1 MSMTALERILQ
12 KKWMIGLLFLS
23 ITVLFAT
30 KSDHRYGWS
39 HYDEDKAIPIL
50 SDGAGYY
57 AFLPRWY
64 IHHSSNFEFID
75 TIQVRYPNAGF
86 TANIDYLPDGRRVDK
101 YFTGTAV
108 CLTPFFAIGHIQ
120 AGSIGEI
127 QDGYSWPYLFW
138 LCVGI
143 ICYSVLGLWGLFL
156 VLKKF
161 RISWFAIYITILGF
175 AVGTNLCF
183 YSYRDVPYA
192 HIFSFSVISWMFY
205 ALLIWIDENRLKHLL
220 FFSLLFGLSMII
232 RPTNGLF
239 LLIVPFL
246 FPDNKTL
253 WERLKQ
259 LFQHQITHL
268 ITAIVVFLIPIAI
281 QVYSSY
287 QQFGKVQFNGYNNEG
302 FSNITDPYFW
312 STLFGFRKGIF
323 IYAPFLLLIIPGFI
337 VLFIKNRR
345 LFYGLFLFFV
355 VSVYIL
361 SSWWFWSYGGSLG
374 YRSIVDFYSVLAVP
388 IAFLLHYS
396 KSLYKAIICLFV
408 LASCYVYQ
416 VYEVQFQQCIIHFD
430 EMDYPKWKHVFMKT
444 DKRLNFMYYSRID
457 SLPEKITPVGPIRTV
472 QLGGAD
478 MKREVI
484 FDFLED
490 QPLKPNFHDS
500 LAINPKLS
508 SYRMGAKLT
517 GEMYL
522 YEPASVPTVIFYCF
536 KNDSLVGKT
545 IVNLGA
551 RMNQTK
557 QWEKLEVDF
566 DPLVEW
572 NSFDFVNVDFYFD
585 PNSAKIKNFA
595 LQFYKFK

>member
-1 MSMTALERILQ
+1 MTVLERILQ

-64 IHHSSNFEFID
+64 IHHSSNFEFIE
-75 TIQVRYPNAGF
+75 TIRARYPNAGF
-86 TANIDYLPDGRRVDK
+86 AANIDYLPDGRRIDK

-108 CLTPFFAIGHIQ
+108 CLTPFFAIGHLH

-161 RISWFAIYITILGF
+161 RISYFAIYITILGF
-175 AVGTNLCF
+175 AIGTNLSF

-192 HIFSFSVISWMFY
+192 HIFSFTVISWMFY
-205 ALLIWIDENRLKHLL
+205 SLLLWIDENRLKHLL
-220 FFSLLFGLSMII
+220 FFTLLFGLSMII

-239 LLIVPFL
+239 LIIVPFL
-246 FPDNKTL
+246 FPDTKAF

-259 LFQHQITHL
+259 LVLHRTTQL
-268 ITAIVVFLIPIAI
+268 IVALAVFLIPISI

-287 QQFGKVQFNGYNNEG
+287 KQFGIVQFNGYNNEG

-323 IYAPFLLLIIPGFI
+323 IYAPFLFLIIPGFI
-337 VLFIKNRR
+337 VLFFKNRR
-345 LFYGLFLFFV
+345 LFYGFFLFFV

-388 IAFLLHYS
+388 IAFLIHYS
-396 KSLYKAIICLFV
+396 KWLYKAMICLFV
-408 LASCYVYQ
+408 VVSCYVYQ
-416 VYEVQFQQCIIHFD
+416 IYEIQFQECILHFD
-430 EMDYPKWKHVFMKT
+430 EMNYPKWKHVFLKT
-444 DKRLNFMYYSRID
+444 DKRLNFMFYSRID
-457 SLPEKITPVGPIRTV
+457 SLPEKIIPVGPIRPI

-478 MKREVI
+478 MKRELI

-490 QPLKPNFHDS
+490 QSLKPNFHDS
-500 LAINPKLS
+500 LKINPHLNA
-508 SYRMGAKLT
+508 YRMGAKLR

-522 YEPASVPTVIFYCF
+522 YEPSSIPTVIFYCF
-536 KNDSLVGKT
+536 KNDSLVGRT

-551 RMNQTK
+551 RMNQIK
-557 QWEKLEVDF
+557 RWEEVEIDF
-566 DPLVEW
+566 DPLIEW

-585 PNSAKIKNFA
+585 RNSAKIKNFE